1 MREKNCNDFFLS
13 FFFFLHFIPVT
24 NNNKWW
30 HEKRKKKKKGQLF
43 DLFLSLSLC
52 FAFNLFFAFQLC
64 CFRLPFYLPH
74 HFSFCASPVY
84 HAHCLSSSFPVF
96 PPSSA
101 PWFFPPFSFF
111 HFFFFGLIYFY
122 SSAGGFFFV
131 FHKKANLYCSTRMY
145 WNYSLFFSWVRFL
158 LLFHI
163 ISHDMTPKESLGKGQ
178 FLIQNYYRKKRIEV
192 WYGWI
197 RRCSNNKILW

>member
-1 MREKNCNDFFLS
+1 MIFFSAFS
-13 FFFFLHFIPVT
+13 FFFISFLLLIIISGGMR
-24 NNNKWW
+24 KG
-30 HEKRKKKKKGQLF
+30 KKKKDNFSISFFHSLCALLLICFSRFSFVALGCLSTSLIISLF
-43 DLFLSLSLC
+43 VLPLFITRIVSLPLSLFSPL
-52 FAFNLFFAFQLC
+52 LQL
-64 CFRLPFYLPH
+64 PG
-74 HFSFCASPVY
+74 FSP
-84 HAHCLSSSFPVF
+84 L
-96 PPSSA
+96 
-101 PWFFPPFSFF
+101 F
-111 HFFFFGLIYFY
+111 HFFFFFFSFWFNLLLLF
-122 SSAGGFFFV
+122 SRRFFFFV

-197 RRCSNNKILW
+197 RRCSNNKIVW